1 MSKILISLLGTGKS
15 AKNDNNKNEYEKTNY
30 IINNTVYPD
39 EQFVAMPIIKH
50 FKIDNV
56 FFIGTNKSMWDN
68 IYESFGGRNE
78 DYALALM
85 TKKENS
91 TLVENDL
98 HILNTTIIESLGSS
112 KSQCIMVENGES
124 EEELWYIFERFLKII
139 EFIDKG
145 DELYIDITHL
155 FRSLSVMSFI
165 MTEFAKTYKEFK
177 MAGMFYGM
185 LDSNNQSKIIDLG
198 VFFELLD
205 WSRAISNLRKFGNS
219 YELKQLINSME
230 GGEELKKSFS
240 DFSNALSI
248 SDVGAMQN
256 SIKILKGKIA
266 DFDKHHNHII
276 QLISKDLKDFLKRFD
291 LNSLS
296 IFQFELARWYYE
308 NKSYAFS
315 YISLAEACVS
325 AICEQE
331 GLNPTQKEDREE
343 AKKILRNDSRFQ
355 QWKKVNTIRNNIAHK
370 RANDGRN
377 IKIQPNQSV
386 REIETYIKDLNFLF
400 KKK

>member
-1 MSKILISLLGTGKS
+1 M
-15 AKNDNNKNEYEKTNY
+15 
-30 IINNTVYPD
+30 
-39 EQFVAMPIIKH
+39 
-50 FKIDNV
+50 
-56 FFIGTNKSMWDN
+56 
-68 IYESFGGRNE
+68 
-78 DYALALM
+78 
-85 TKKENS
+85 
-91 TLVENDL
+91 
-98 HILNTTIIESLGSS
+98 
-112 KSQCIMVENGES
+112 
-124 EEELWYIFERFLKII
+124 
-139 EFIDKG
+139 
-145 DELYIDITHL
+145 
-155 FRSLSVMSFI
+155 
-165 MTEFAKTYKEFK
+165 
-177 MAGMFYGM
+177 
-185 LDSNNQSKIIDLG
+185 
-198 VFFELLD
+198 
-205 WSRAISNLRKFGNS
+205 
-219 YELKQLINSME
+219 
-230 GGEELKKSFS
+230 
-240 DFSNALSI
+240 
-248 SDVGAMQN
+248 
-256 SIKILKGKIA
+256 
-266 DFDKHHNHII
+266 
-276 QLISKDLKDFLKRFD
+276 KRFD